1 MARKVTCKPHP
12 MSGLAESEGPIMQGP
27 DEASIDLHGGGS
39 KAMKDLVPGDM
50 VLTYPN
56 GPAFEVLTNEAV

>member
-1 MARKVTCKPHP
+1 

-39 KAMKDLVPGDM
+39 KAMKDLVPGDR

-56 GPAFEVLTNEAV
+56 GPAFEVLTNEAA